1 VSVAVSPL
9 TIQDYTTWHR
19 FAQAFHS
26 RMSRIQGPPD
36 IGQWNGL
43 PDTFR
48 FLTPRPWLCFQ
59 LSFKAENRNRWD
71 TTTLSSHPT
80 MEYKPPTM
88 NTPNSR
94 KPHKVERHAI
104 QQVSTARNLLT
115 DRGAAL
121 SRSKR
126 DKADDLL
133 D

>member
-1 VSVAVSPL
+1 MIFREIFTHNFVL
-9 TIQDYTTWHR
+9 GC
-19 FAQAFHS
+19 AFSHYLKL
-26 RMSRIQGPPD
+26 RIEIAGTQ
-36 IGQWNGL
+36 QL
-43 PDTFR
+43 
-48 FLTPRPWLCFQ
+48 FLVP
-59 LSFKAENRNRWD
+59 
-71 TTTLSSHPT
+71 PT

-115 DRGAAL
+115 DHGAAL
-121 SRSKR
+121 SPSKR

>member
-1 VSVAVSPL
+1 
-9 TIQDYTTWHR
+9 
-19 FAQAFHS
+19 
-26 RMSRIQGPPD
+26 
-36 IGQWNGL
+36 
-43 PDTFR
+43 
-48 FLTPRPWLCFQ
+48 
-59 LSFKAENRNRWD
+59 
-71 TTTLSSHPT
+71 